1 MKINFKELAK
11 TVVNAGKEHSPEIST
26 GVGIAFMV
34 AGAVFSVVATVKTM
48 RKVADAK
55 AEKLTEIAANA
66 EEYEQ
71 LSDEDQQR
79 YDDICRSPMPIKEVV
94 PIVWKHWVAPVGFLT
109 AGAGCIIFSDRE
121 QAKRIASVTSA
132 LACHVA
138 DAKDYKEAVK
148 EVIGEEKEEEVE
160 RKQTERTARRRRESY
175 DGDVID
181 TGTGDQWYEDYYTG
195 ALIIASPEYIE
206 SCVNELNSVINDKAA
221 FAIKDDLAY
230 KYDTSLVYVTLTE
243 WCNILSLKIK
253 TNFFTDSFGFD
264 ARDGLAHLAGS
275 NGSTKMLANGRS
287 CIVLRF
293 YGGNTPN
300 YISAD

>member
-79 YDDICRSPMPIKEVV
+79 YDEICNSPMPIKEVA
-94 PIVWKHWVAPVGFLT
+94 PIIWKHWVAPVGFLT

-148 EVIGEEKEEEVE
+148 EAIGEEKEEEIE
-160 RKQTERTARRRRESY
+160 RNQTKRTAKRRRESY
-175 DGDVID
+175 EGNVID
-181 TGTGDQWYEDYYTG
+181 TGTGDQYYEEYYTG
-195 ALIIASPEYIE
+195 TILKASPEYIE
-206 SCVNELNSVINDKAA
+206 SCLNELNAVINEKNRY
-221 FAIKDDLAY
+221 AIKDDLAY
-230 KYDTSLVYVTLTE
+230 KYDTSLVYVTVSE

-253 TNFFTDSFGFD
+253 TTGLTDIFGFD
-264 ARDGLAHLAGS
+264 VRNGLAYLPNS
-275 NGSTKMLANGRS
+275 NSSLEMLDNGRS
-287 CIVLRF
+287 CIILRF
-293 YGGNTPN
+293 SGGNVPD
-300 YISAD
+300 YIQI

>member
-48 RKVADAK
+48 RTVADAK
-55 AEKLTEIAANA
+55 AEKLTEIAANVD
-66 EEYEQ
+66 EYGQ

-79 YDDICRSPMPIKEVV
+79 YDEICRSPMPIKEVA
-94 PIVWKHWVAPVGFLT
+94 PIIWKHWVAPVGFLT

-148 EVIGEEKEEEVE
+148 EAIGEEKEEEVE
-160 RKQTERTARRRRESY
+160 GTAGKRKAKRSLKEDEGPK
-175 DGDVID
+175 DIFD
-181 TGTGDQWYEDYYTG
+181 TGTGNQLFYDYYSDRWVK
-195 ALIIASPEYIE
+195 ASPLFMDQKLL
-206 SCVNELNSVINDKAA
+206 ELNKLMHYRYKRND
-221 FAIKDDLAY
+221 FDE
-230 KYDTSLVYVTLTE
+230 YVTLNDWYNIVGIHTTGLGDE
-243 WCNILSLKIK
+243 MGFPVTDDDIEFCNSSA
-253 TNFFTDSFGFD
+253 TTGVTDEGYSFRVIRF
-264 ARDGLAHLAGS
+264 R
-275 NGSTKMLANGRS
+275 NGPSYIYNG
-287 CIVLRF
+287 I
-293 YGGNTPN
+293 
-300 YISAD
+300 